1 MPFVTVLAG
10 ACFLISSFYLIRDRK
25 AVKAI
30 VNGQTDEN
38 RTLLDHGD
46 GDSDGGASND
56 IPNGDVRNNDVT
68 NYAVTSN
75 DVRPDDVTYG
85 DLKPNN
91 ASINDNTS
99 RNEEE
104 QSFGEGRQS
113 PRDSISDD
121 EVTQHLINV

>member
-10 ACFLISSFYLIRDRK
+10 ACFLISSFYLIRDRE
-25 AVKAI
+25 AVRAI

-56 IPNGDVRNNDVT
+56 IPNDDVRNNDVT
-68 NYAVTSN
+68 N
-75 DVRPDDVTYG
+75 DDVTYG

-104 QSFGEGRQS
+104 QSFGEERQS